1 MLSLKYL
8 RPDPFQ
14 EMCNVQCSE
23 KDSGKKLSLQA
34 RVIRWIFHKRKRAS
48 CFGSCR
54 ASVTVE
60 ASLVFPIFLCAVACF
75 IGLAQMILVETEV
88 HYAVSQTA
96 KICAKQQMFSLVP
109 EEDD

>member
-34 RVIRWIFHKRKRAS
+34 RVIRWIFHKRKEHPA
-48 CFGSCR
+48 
-54 ASVTVE
+54 
-60 ASLVFPIFLCAVACF
+60 LV
-75 IGLAQMILVETEV
+75 LVG
-88 HYAVSQTA
+88 H
-96 KICAKQQMFSLVP
+96 L
-109 EEDD
+109 

>member
-88 HYAVSQTA
+88 QETGITDCKDMCKAANVF
-96 KICAKQQMFSLVP
+96 FSTRGR
-109 EEDD
+109 

>member
-34 RVIRWIFHKRKRAS
+34 RVIR
-48 CFGSCR
+48 
-54 ASVTVE
+54 
-60 ASLVFPIFLCAVACF
+60 CF
-75 IGLAQMILVETEV
+75 IREKEHPALV
-88 HYAVSQTA
+88 
-96 KICAKQQMFSLVP
+96 LVGHL
-109 EEDD
+109 

>member
-34 RVIRWIFHKRKRAS
+34 PEIPKNWVSEAFSAS
-48 CFGSCR
+48 P
-54 ASVTVE
+54 E
-60 ASLVFPIFLCAVACF
+60 KI
-75 IGLAQMILVETEV
+75 LAQSQILWDN
-88 HYAVSQTA
+88 YPRY
-96 KICAKQQMFSLVP
+96 CMRFVP
-109 EEDD
+109 SSADGLDHISP